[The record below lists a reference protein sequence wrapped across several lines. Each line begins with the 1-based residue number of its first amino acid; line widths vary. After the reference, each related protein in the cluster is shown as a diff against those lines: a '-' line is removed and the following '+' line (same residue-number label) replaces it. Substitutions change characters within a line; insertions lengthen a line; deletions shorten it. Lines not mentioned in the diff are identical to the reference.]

1 MRAFLGEGKKCERYQ
16 TFDYGDR
23 QRYQTYDIG
32 IHARVWTRRAWRS
45 VASSSMFVSIL
56 FGFSF

>member
-1 MRAFLGEGKKCERYQ
+1 MEKGRKEEGW
-16 TFDYGDR
+16 
-23 QRYQTYDIG
+23 RYQTYDRG
-32 IHARVWTRRAWRS
+32 IDARVWTRSAWRS